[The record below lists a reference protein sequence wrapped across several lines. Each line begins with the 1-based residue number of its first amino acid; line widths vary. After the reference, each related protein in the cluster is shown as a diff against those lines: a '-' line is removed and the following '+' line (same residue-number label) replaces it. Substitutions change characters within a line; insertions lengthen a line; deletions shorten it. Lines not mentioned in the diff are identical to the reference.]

1 VNTEAEVAPRRGG
14 PWLTLFLATGAVTLA
29 VVSPIAVLTLA
40 AVDLFFAIILMLSGK
55 RIAARESNRAD
66 GNVARSART
75 LTVLLPCHNEESS
88 LPETM
93 AAITRNFTKRNDPN
107 QRNDQNESPRWWVF
121 VIDDGSTDRTFEI
134 ARQWQEQAPYV
145 RVLRT
150 TRLGKAGAMNLAL
163 REVETELCVTIDADC
178 RLDEGALENLADSF
192 AEPDVAAV
200 SGSVFVDAR
209 TPDTLLAQ
217 LQSVE
222 YARSNALRAGL
233 SRFGLHEQAPGALTA
248 FRTQTLRMAGGFQE
262 SLTEDYAT
270 IFALKRLALAQ
281 NATIHVRHNPN
292 AFGYTRVPT
301 SLSKLMQQRTRWFQG
316 FLDVISDYR
325 DLLFAV
331 AAGRFGM
338 VRMPMKL
345 LDTIGPIL
353 LLVGT
358 VRFCIERTNA
368 WSSFGYGL
376 VAYLGAGVLLTSIAQ
391 WKLGASMRRSVR
403 NKAWILHLL
412 EPGYALLR
420 ALLVLP
426 AYLRHSVQRHEGT
439 TPPSSWT
446 PRR

>member
-1 VNTEAEVAPRRGG
+1 M
-14 PWLTLFLATGAVTLA
+14 LA
-29 VVSPIAVLTLA
+29 VVSPIAVLILATL
-40 AVDLFFAIILMLSGK
+40 DLFFATVLMLSGK
-55 RIAARESNRAD
+55 RLAARESNGSDPKATQS
-66 GNVARSART
+66 GRT

-88 LPETM
+88 LPETI
-93 AAITRNFTKRNDPN
+93 AAISRNFAKWEQPS
-107 QRNDQNESPRWWVF
+107 QQNERNGSACWSVF

-134 ARQWQEQAPYV
+134 ANRWKEQVPYV

-163 REVETELCVTIDADC
+163 REVETELCVTLDADC
-178 RLDEGALENLADSF
+178 RLDEGALESLANSF
-192 AEPDVAAV
+192 ADPEVAAV

-209 TPDTLLAQ
+209 TPDSLLSQ

-222 YARSNALRAGL
+222 YARSNALRTGL

-248 FRTQTLRMAGGFQE
+248 FRTNELRMAGGFPE
-262 SLTEDYAT
+262 SLTEDYAA

-281 NATIHVRHNPN
+281 DVTMHIRHNPN
-292 AFGYTRVPT
+292 AFGYTRAPT
-301 SLSKLMQQRTRWFQG
+301 SLGKLMHQRTRWFQG
-316 FLDVISDYR
+316 FLDVMSDYR
-325 DLLFAV
+325 DLLFA
-331 AAGRFGM
+331 AGAGRFGM

-345 LDTIGPIL
+345 LDAIGPIL

-358 VRFCIERTNA
+358 FRFCIERTSA
-368 WSSFGYGL
+368 WSSFGYGI

-391 WKLGASMRRSVR
+391 WKLGASMRVSVR
-403 NKAWILHLL
+403 KKAWLLHII

-426 AYLRHSVQRHEGT
+426 AYLRHGLHRRDGAA
-439 TPPSSWT
+439 PPSSWT